1 MSPAASAGPAAH
13 EVPPSV
19 WFLALRCCRRDY
31 AMSEVLNLGAT
42 RYDVAIDNHGGG
54 SRNPGCWLEPWGAAL
69 GMCFREPRIRACFL
83 GSAGIPSCW
92 KKEEEGGAMV
102 RVHTQPVGGD
112 KDIVEQNELER
123 LVEVARRVEDV
134 QVLEVKDDLPRSRD

>member
-1 MSPAASAGPAAH
+1 
-13 EVPPSV
+13 
-19 WFLALRCCRRDY
+19 
-31 AMSEVLNLGAT
+31 
-42 RYDVAIDNHGGG
+42 
-54 SRNPGCWLEPWGAAL
+54 
-69 GMCFREPRIRACFL
+69 
-83 GSAGIPSCW
+83 
-92 KKEEEGGAMV
+92 MV